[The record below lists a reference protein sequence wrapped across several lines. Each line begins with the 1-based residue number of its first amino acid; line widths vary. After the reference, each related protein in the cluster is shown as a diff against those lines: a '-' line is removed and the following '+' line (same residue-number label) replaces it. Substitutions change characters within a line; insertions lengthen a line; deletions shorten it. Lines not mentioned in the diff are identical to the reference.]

1 MLQEHPFHSY
11 IAPFMKFIHRK
22 KLVGLLIL
30 AGALWSL
37 LGLFS
42 NTREVTVSISH
53 LSLPRMALVLAL
65 SLSNYV
71 IRAIRFHRFSRIVA
85 VRPIERKTNTVIF
98 FSGLSMNL
106 TPARVGEVVK
116 AYFQHRLF
124 GESFARMA
132 PIVFFERL
140 TDGLAMLILMSIG
153 VLAFGIGIGAFV
165 LLVAVASTIV
175 ALLHWHTAGLAVVGW
190 IRRFP
195 LGKQAAKPLERA
207 LSSSYELT
215 RIQNVGIGTL
225 LGVAAWA
232 LEASGLWLLVVAL
245 GVPLSLSSLYLV
257 WFVFSVS
264 AAAGFLSIFPG
275 GLGINELSTIGLL
288 DQLFKMPYADA
299 LVATF
304 AFRLVTLWMG
314 IVLGVV
320 SLVYLERKVE
330 S

>member
-1 MLQEHPFHSY
+1 
-11 IAPFMKFIHRK
+11 MKRIHK
-22 KLVGLLIL
+22 KKTLGLIIV
-30 AGALWSL
+30 AGVLWSV

-42 NTREVTVSISH
+42 NTREVAVSVSH
-53 LSLPRMALVLAL
+53 LSLGRLAAVLAL
-65 SLSNYV
+65 SMANYA
-71 IRAIRFHRFSRIVA
+71 IRAIRFQRFSQAVA
-85 VRPIERKTNTVIF
+85 VRPIEKRTNAIVF

-106 TPARVGEVVK
+106 TPVRVGEVVK
-116 AYFQHRLF
+116 AYFQQRLF

-140 TDGLAMLILMSIG
+140 TDGLAMLLLMSVG
-153 VLAFGIGIGAFV
+153 VLAFGIGTGAFAF
-165 LLVAVASTIV
+165 LVAVAATIV
-175 ALLHWHTAGLAVVGW
+175 VLLHWHSAGLAAVGW

-195 LGKQAAKPLERA
+195 LGKQAAQPLERA

-215 RIQNVGIGTL
+215 RVQNVGIGTL
-225 LGVAAWA
+225 LGIAAWA

-264 AAAGFLSIFPG
+264 AAAGFLSVFPG

-288 DQLFKMPYADA
+288 EQLFKMPYADA

-320 SLVYLERKVE
+320 SLVYLERKVD